1 MTYKVFMRD
10 GKERTIEAT
19 GPLAARW
26 EAERIAIDNGID
38 SLEPGSQVKMVRAV
52 TIKIKCKC
60 GRVMSKHSREC
71 PRCHKAHMDALQA
84 EARKVVE
91 TGTCPRC
98 GSGLR
103 RNLAIAGWW
112 TCEQRGAV
120 THRARPQDPE
130 CNFQTFTE

>member
-10 GKERTIEAT
+10 GKERTIEAA

-38 SLEPGSQVKMVRAV
+38 SLEPGSQVKMVRA
-52 TIKIKCKC
+52 IPMKCKC
-60 GRVMSKHSREC
+60 GRRKSKYRDKC
-71 PRCHKAHMDALQA
+71 NWCHEAHMNALHA
-84 EARKVVE
+84 EARTIVAI
-91 TGTCPRC
+91 GICPRC

-120 THRARPQDPE
+120 THRARPQDPD